1 MFTKLLRISPRF
13 NVKSL
18 KEFIYIL
25 QMATISL
32 LTVDCVAKLLGWGV
46 CVGGGRIP
54 LVKYAVIGKK
64 LRFNT

>member
-1 MFTKLLRISPRF
+1 MFTKLLRIFPRF

-32 LTVDCVAKLLGWGV
+32 LTVDCVAILLGWGV
-46 CVGGGRIP
+46 WGGRIP